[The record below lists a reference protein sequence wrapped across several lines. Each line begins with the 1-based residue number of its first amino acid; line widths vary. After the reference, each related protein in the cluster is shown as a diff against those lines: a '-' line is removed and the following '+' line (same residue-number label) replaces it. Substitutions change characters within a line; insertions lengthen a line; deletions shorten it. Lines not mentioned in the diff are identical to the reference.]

1 MVDESTL
8 GLPLLTGVLIFI
20 SLFITWY
27 RGVDPLVSHL
37 VAFLLPSGANKSR
50 FIA

>member
-1 MVDESTL
+1 MVDQSAL

-27 RGVDPLVSHL
+27 RGVDPFVSL
-37 VAFLLPSGANKSR
+37 LIAFLLLSGANKSR
-50 FIA
+50 SIA

>member
-27 RGVDPLVSHL
+27 RGADPLVSLL
-37 VAFLLPSGANKSR
+37 VAFLLLPGANTSHST
-50 FIA
+50 A